1 MLLMWHFN
9 LSSQPLKL
17 TGKVKIKKRT
27 VMETMIMK
35 IMMMMVIRLLDD
47 QLICIRSEGEV
58 G

>member
-35 IMMMMVIRLLDD
+35 IMMMMMRLLDD